1 MSNTI
6 TQQNRVVPWLGIGV
20 QGQWDNSLEALQAGQ
35 LDFDV
40 RQERLFWKRE
50 DKTQVNF
57 MNQLVYDEPAPMFG
71 NVRNTDDKLLGCVTP
86 QYQIIQNRDAFS
98 LIDPF
103 VQGNNGVITNVGMTE
118 DGLVFMVA
126 RIQVEQTIG
135 NEPYEINL
143 MCTNSFNTKYP
154 CQIILTPIRIYCQ
167 NMYRKLTNDR
177 VFLARHTMTANDRL
191 TALAQGNAVEKK
203 VLAFSNVIESY
214 QGKHMSSRQLEALI
228 TMLFPYPKEGGPRE
242 ASYRLKAD
250 EQRQRFKDQY
260 FDAQDNQAHR
270 DTAFGFVNAYF
281 DYLSHRSAIRETST
295 TWAERR
301 LSGLISGIDIEQHV
315 LREALK

>member
-1 MSNTI
+1 MPNAI
-6 TQQNRVVPWLGIGV
+6 TGNRVAPWLGIGV
-20 QGQWDNSLEALQAGQ
+20 QGQWDNSFDALRDSQ

-40 RQERLFWKRE
+40 RQEDMYWMR
-50 DKTQVNF
+50 DDHGI
-57 MNQLVYDEPAPMFG
+57 VYNEKAPMFA

-86 QYQIIQNRDAFS
+86 QYRIIQNKDAFS

-103 VQGNNGVITNVGMTE
+103 IQGNNGVITNVGMTE

-126 RIQVEQTIG
+126 RVQVERMIG
-135 NEPYEINL
+135 GEPYEINL
-143 MCTNSFNTKYP
+143 MATNSFNTKYP

-177 VFLARHTMTANDRL
+177 VFLAKHTTTANERL
-191 TALAQGNAVEKK
+191 LAIAKGNIVEKK

-214 QGKHMSSRQLEALI
+214 QGKHMSQRQLEALI
-228 TMLFPYPKEGGPRE
+228 AMLFPYPKEGGPRE
-242 ASYRLKAD
+242 VTYRLKTD
-250 EQRQRFKDQY
+250 ELRQRFIDQY
-260 FDAQDNQAHR
+260 FDAPDNRVHQ

-281 DYLSHRSAIRETST
+281 DYLSHRSATRETSMA
-295 TWAERR
+295 WADRR
-301 LSGLISGIDIEQHV
+301 LSGMISGLDVDQHA